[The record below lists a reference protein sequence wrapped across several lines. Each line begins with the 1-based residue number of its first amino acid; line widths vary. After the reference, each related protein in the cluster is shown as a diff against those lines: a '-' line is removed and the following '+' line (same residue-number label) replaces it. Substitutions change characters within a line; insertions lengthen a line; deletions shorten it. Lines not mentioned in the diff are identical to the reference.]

1 MTSTHNPFEP
11 PKSDVADPQQPAPA
25 VQLISNGQRL
35 PIGAGVD
42 WISEAFALFGKAPG
56 IWIVITVIFFMGNFV
71 LAFVPG
77 IGGLASTLLGP
88 VLVGGL
94 MLGCRALEQGEALEI
109 NHLFAGFKEHVGPL
123 VLIGALYLIGLIGVM
138 LIVALIIIL
147 PAVLLIGVSL
157 SDVTDLSGSM
167 APGVVLVILLAG
179 LVAAAA
185 IVPLVMAYWFAPPLV
200 VFHNLPAVDALKQ
213 SFFGCLKNLLPFLLY
228 GVLMLIAAALATLPL
243 LLGWLVLLPV
253 IFATIYTSY
262 RGVFVKG
269 A

>member
-1 MTSTHNPFEP
+1 
-11 PKSDVADPQQPAPA
+11 
-25 VQLISNGQRL
+25 
-35 PIGAGVD
+35 
-42 WISEAFALFGKAPG
+42 
-56 IWIVITVIFFMGNFV
+56 
-71 LAFVPG
+71 
-77 IGGLASTLLGP
+77 
-88 VLVGGL
+88 
-94 MLGCRALEQGEALEI
+94 
-109 NHLFAGFKEHVGPL
+109 VGPL